1 MVKALE
7 IHGKVPFEVIK
18 RKTAYIGLVALSM
31 MLLLASCIPA
41 EQYDYAVDTDG
52 DGWND
57 GQERVA
63 GTDPQKVDTDGDGY
77 WDPHDANP
85 LNPAIKGSEPPDS
98 VTTPPAPIAPAPSPT
113 EPPASDNNTAITIIA
128 PEQEALRE
136 LQKVQKAMRA
146 LMANTDLDQIP
157 NPVTVP
163 TNDMRRFPDITSR
176 HGEVGVG
183 YVLFLHDS
191 NGDGE
196 HDINYIRGRTTTGTY
211 LCDENGNV
219 SQSSTGYE

>member
-1 MVKALE
+1 M
-7 IHGKVPFEVIK
+7 K
-18 RKTAYIGLVALSM
+18 RKTAYIGLVALSVL
-31 MLLLASCIPA
+31 LLLASCYPA

-57 GQERVA
+57 AQERVA
-63 GTDPQKVDTDGDGY
+63 GTDPEKVDTDGDGY

-85 LNPAIKGSEPPDS
+85 LDPAITGTGE
-98 VTTPPAPIAPAPSPT
+98 TPGPAKPAPTPVSPEPAPT
-113 EPPASDNNTAITIIA
+113 EPPISDNNTEITIIA

-136 LQKVQKAMRA
+136 LQRVQEAVRAM
-146 LMANTDLDQIP
+146 MANMDLDKIP
-157 NPVTVP
+157 NPVAIP
-163 TNDMRRFPDITSR
+163 TNDMHRFPDITSR
-176 HGEVGVG
+176 HGKAGVG

-196 HDINYIRGRTTTGTY
+196 PDINYIRGRTTTGTY
-211 LCDENGNV
+211 ICDENGNV

>member
-1 MVKALE
+1 MKQ
-7 IHGKVPFEVIK
+7 
-18 RKTAYIGLVALSM
+18 KTVYIGFAVLSVL
-31 MLLLASCIPA
+31 LLLASCVPV
-41 EQYDYAVDTDG
+41 EQYDYAVDSDG

-57 GQERVA
+57 AQEEIA
-63 GTDPQKVDTDGDGY
+63 GTNPGMVDTDGDGY

-98 VTTPPAPIAPAPSPT
+98 VITPPASIAPEPSPT
-113 EPPASDNNTAITIIA
+113 EPTASDNNTTVIIIA

-136 LQKVQKAMRA
+136 LQRVQEAVRSM
-146 LMANTDLDQIP
+146 MANMDLDKIP

-163 TNDMRRFPDITSR
+163 TNDMHRFPDITSR
-176 HGEVGVG
+176 HGNTGVG

-196 HDINYIRGRTTTGTY
+196 PDINYIRGRTTTGTY
-211 LCDENGNV
+211 LCDENGKVIQIN
-219 SQSSTGYE
+219 TGHE

>member
-1 MVKALE
+1 M
-7 IHGKVPFEVIK
+7 K
-18 RKTAYIGLVALSM
+18 RKTAYIALVAMSM

-57 GQERVA
+57 AQEEIA
-63 GTDPQKVDTDGDGY
+63 GTDPGMVDTDGDGY

-85 LNPAIKGSEPPDS
+85 LDPAIKGSEPSDT
-98 VTTPPAPIAPAPSPT
+98 VIAPPAPIALDPNPT
-113 EPPASDNNTAITIIA
+113 EPTASDNITATTIIS

-136 LQKVQKAMRA
+136 LQRVQEAVRSM
-146 LMANTDLDQIP
+146 MVNMNLDKIP

-163 TNDMRRFPDITSR
+163 TNDMHRFPDITSR
-176 HGEVGVG
+176 HGEAGVG

-196 HDINYIRGRTTTGTY
+196 PDINYIRGRTTTGTY
-211 LCDENGNV
+211 LCDEDGKV
-219 SQSSTGYE
+219 TQFS

>member
-1 MVKALE
+1 M
-7 IHGKVPFEVIK
+7 K
-18 RKTAYIGLVALSM
+18 RKTAYIGLVAMSM
-31 MLLLASCIPA
+31 MLLLLASCIPA

-57 GQERVA
+57 DQERVA
-63 GTDPQKVDTDGDGY
+63 GTDPEKADTVGDGY

-85 LNPAIKGSEPPDS
+85 LDPAIKGSEPSDT
-98 VTTPPAPIAPAPSPT
+98 VIAPPAPIAPEPGPT
-113 EPPASDNNTAITIIA
+113 EPTASDNNTAATIIA

-136 LQKVQKAMRA
+136 LQRVQEAVRSM
-146 LMANTDLDQIP
+146 MVNMDLDQIP
-157 NPVTVP
+157 NPVTAP
-163 TNDMRRFPDITSR
+163 ANDMHRFPDITSR

-196 HDINYIRGRTTTGTY
+196 PDSNYIRGGRTTTGTY
-211 LCDENGNV
+211 LCDENGKV
-219 SQSSTGYE
+219 TQVSTGYK